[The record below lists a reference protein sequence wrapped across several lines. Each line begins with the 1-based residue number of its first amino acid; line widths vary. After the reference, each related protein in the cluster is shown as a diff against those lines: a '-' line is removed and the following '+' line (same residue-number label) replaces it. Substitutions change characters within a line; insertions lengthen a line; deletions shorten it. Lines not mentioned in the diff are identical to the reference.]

1 MIIIYFDLFYSN
13 SVLIYFYLFI
23 LGLQLSN
30 FKISF
35 SYNDILF
42 YFILDLFQLRKCFLI
57 VLVSL
62 NNINLIICW
71 IIIHFW
77 WLYVIIYH
85 LSW

>member
-30 FKISF
+30 FKIRF

-42 YFILDLFQLRKCFLI
+42 YFIWDLFQLRNMFFNTFGF
-57 VLVSL
+57 S
-62 NNINLIICW
+62 
-71 IIIHFW
+71 
-77 WLYVIIYH
+77 
-85 LSW
+85 

>member
-42 YFILDLFQLRKCFLI
+42 YLRFISIKKHVFQ
-57 VLVSL
+57 
-62 NNINLIICW
+62 
-71 IIIHFW
+71 
-77 WLYVIIYH
+77 
-85 LSW
+85 